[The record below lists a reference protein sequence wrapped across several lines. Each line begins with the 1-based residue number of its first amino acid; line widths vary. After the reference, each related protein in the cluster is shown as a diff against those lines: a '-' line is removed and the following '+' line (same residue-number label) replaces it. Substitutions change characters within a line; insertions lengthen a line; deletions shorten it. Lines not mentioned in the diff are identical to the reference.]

1 MKYFTLIPC
10 FQVHVRVLERCV
22 VSLLQ
27 FLCVFL
33 FIIRGFSIAF
43 YLGFGGD
50 YDLFESI
57 SSATFS
63 LIFASAVGLNF
74 EPIFA
79 KGLMI
84 GEVIFFLYLAIVW
97 FFILNIFMAMLVD
110 VYSTF
115 RSEHER
121 LRELNRNSEG
131 TPMIVFIWTYYNAL
145 KGVKLVGHEPEE
157 NVGTKD
163 EQSIALACLPKDV
176 TKRFWDTQARMEA
189 MFEEAN
195 NSLRSKKRM
204 TYVLSRKNAPPQLT
218 LENTKKVSRVQLQR
232 LMHAD
237 PVLKSLL
244 GTSRAIDVVRRFRV
258 VAGEGDQYEIVSRLQ
273 ALVAKKLNELTE
285 GLNGMKLSFD
295 EVEGLKTVSHE
306 LQGALTEVQRQW
318 RQEITVLLQ
327 MSSLLSK
334 SISKLTRN
342 LGKVQENHT
351 DITHYGQNNLDVHL

>member
-1 MKYFTLIPC
+1 
-10 FQVHVRVLERCV
+10 
-22 VSLLQ
+22 
-27 FLCVFL
+27 
-33 FIIRGFSIAF
+33 
-43 YLGFGGD
+43 
-50 YDLFESI
+50 
-57 SSATFS
+57 
-63 LIFASAVGLNF
+63 
-74 EPIFA
+74 
-79 KGLMI
+79 
-84 GEVIFFLYLAIVW
+84 
-97 FFILNIFMAMLVD
+97 
-110 VYSTF
+110 
-115 RSEHER
+115 
-121 LRELNRNSEG
+121 
-131 TPMIVFIWTYYNAL
+131 MIVFIWTYYNAL

-204 TYVLSRKNAPPQLT
+204 AYVLSRKNAPPQLT